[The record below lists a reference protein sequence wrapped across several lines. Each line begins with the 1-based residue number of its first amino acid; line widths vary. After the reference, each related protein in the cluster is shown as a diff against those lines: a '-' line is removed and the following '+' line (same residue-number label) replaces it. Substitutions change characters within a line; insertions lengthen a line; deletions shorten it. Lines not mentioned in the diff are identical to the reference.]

1 MSNHPSI
8 HPSMSPLLPAVA
20 VDRCWARLRVP
31 LMPPPPTPT
40 TTTTTT
46 MLLPVTAVVSS
57 TSTRPGT
64 RTRGARRVPNRTVR
78 PCGCTHQQN
87 GRGRCG
93 ESEPCP
99 DKPCPVLSC
108 TTTIAWTTRPPNS
121 CGRHDSLDTRAR
133 ARSRGPPP
141 ASCGRRWAAAAVPR
155 TQYVPPPFLSRPR
168 ELQYF
173 VHAMHRVSC
182 SAATLTKGKRR
193 RTTWQACTHKAQGT
207 KHSSRRPTRPPGP
220 RQRSTAAAAHDAQSA
235 LRSCRPARA
244 QRPAYARVT
253 NQTARAEVEE

>member
-1 MSNHPSI
+1 MPEEYRTEPYVHAAAHTSRTEGGVAGRA
-8 HPSMSPLLPAVA
+8 SPVL
-20 VDRCWARLRVP
+20 
-31 LMPPPPTPT
+31 
-40 TTTTTT
+40 
-46 MLLPVTAVVSS
+46 
-57 TSTRPGT
+57 TSL
-64 RTRGARRVPNRTVR
+64 
-78 PCGCTHQQN
+78 
-87 GRGRCG
+87 
-93 ESEPCP
+93 
-99 DKPCPVLSC
+99 VLSC
-108 TTTIAWTTRPPNS
+108 PARPPS
-121 CGRHDSLDTRAR
+121 HGRPAHQTRAAATTASTSAHAHALAVLR
-133 ARSRGPPP
+133 LPHAGAVGRSSYSIRF
-141 ASCGRRWAAAAVPR
+141 
-155 TQYVPPPFLSRPR
+155 PPPFLSRPR

>member
-1 MSNHPSI
+1 MPEEYRTEPYVHAAAHTSRTEGGVAGRA
-8 HPSMSPLLPAVA
+8 SPVL
-20 VDRCWARLRVP
+20 
-31 LMPPPPTPT
+31 
-40 TTTTTT
+40 
-46 MLLPVTAVVSS
+46 
-57 TSTRPGT
+57 TSL
-64 RTRGARRVPNRTVR
+64 
-78 PCGCTHQQN
+78 
-87 GRGRCG
+87 
-93 ESEPCP
+93 
-99 DKPCPVLSC
+99 VLSC
-108 TTTIAWTTRPPNS
+108 PARQPSHGRPA
-121 CGRHDSLDTRAR
+121 HQTRAAATTASTR
-133 ARSRGPPP
+133 AHAHALAVLRLPHAG
-141 ASCGRRWAAAAVPR
+141 AVGRRLPFLVLNTFPP
-155 TQYVPPPFLSRPR
+155 PPPFLSRPR